1 MADAALYTLFD
12 TPLGRCGIA
21 WGPRGI
27 VGLQLPEASESVTRA
42 KLLEKV
48 GEAEPGLP
56 PPAVQ
61 SAIDGINVLMHG
73 AASDLGAVP
82 LDMSGIP
89 PFHRRVYEAVRAI
102 PPGASLSYGEVAA
115 KAEAPGAARAVG
127 QAMRRNPFSILVPCH
142 RVFAAGGKIGGY
154 SAHGGLATKLRLL
167 SLEAA
172 AAEGAAALFE
182 GDGVLTFDPAFALDY
197 LRDADPVLG
206 RLIDTVGPF
215 RLQIRRAPSIFIALA
230 EAIVYQQLHAK
241 AAASIFARVRA
252 LYPKA
257 HEAPTASQIIKTSDA
272 KLRGAGLSQSKLL
285 SIRDLAKREAAGEIP
300 HLADIN
306 RLDDEAIIEKLIQVR
321 GIGRWTVEMLLI
333 FRLGRPDI
341 LPLDDFGIRKGFGA
355 TFKRGA
361 APTKDE
367 MEKRGQRWAPYRSV
381 ASWYLWRAADIAT
394 QRERAQGKSSP
405 GKSNKTEKVTKAKK
419 IR

>member
-1 MADAALYTLFD
+1 MNHALFD

-21 WGPRGI
+21 WNAHGI
-27 VGLQLPEASESVTRA
+27 AGLQLPEASESATRA
-42 KLLEKV
+42 KLLDRL
-48 GEAEPGLP
+48 GEAEPASP

-61 SAIDGINVLMHG
+61 RAIDGINELLRG
-73 AASDLGAVP
+73 NASDLAAVP
-82 LDMSGIP
+82 LDMTGVP
-89 PFHRRVYEAVRAI
+89 PFHRRVYETVRTI

-182 GDGVLTFDPAFALDY
+182 GDGVLPFDPAFALDY
-197 LRDADPVLG
+197 LRDADPVIG
-206 RLIDTVGPF
+206 RLIDTIGPF
-215 RLQIRRAPSIFIALA
+215 RMQIRRAPSIFIALA

-252 LYPKA
+252 LFPRA
-257 HEAPTASQIIKTSDA
+257 HQAPTAAQIIKTSDA
-272 KLRGAGLSQSKLL
+272 RLRGAGLSQSKLL
-285 SIRDLAKREAAGEIP
+285 SLRDLARRDAAGEIP
-300 HLADIN
+300 DLAEIN
-306 RLDDEAIIEKLIQVR
+306 RLDDEAIIEKLTQVR

-333 FRLGRPDI
+333 FRLGRPDV
-341 LPLDDFGIRKGFGA
+341 LPLDDFGVRKGFGFA
-355 TFKRGA
+355 FKKNRGV
-361 APTKDE
+361 PTKDE
-367 MEKRGQRWAPYRSV
+367 MEKRGKRWQPYRSV

-394 QRERAQGKSSP
+394 QRERVRKAPK
-405 GKSNKTEKVTKAKK
+405 EKASKESAA
-419 IR
+419 RLRP

>member
-1 MADAALYTLFD
+1 VNYTLFD

-21 WGPRGI
+21 WNARG
-27 VGLQLPEASESVTRA
+27 VARLQLPEANDAATRA
-42 KLLEKV
+42 KLLGDDET
-48 GEAEPGLP
+48 EPASP
-56 PPAVQ
+56 PPAEVQ
-61 SAIDGINVLMHG
+61 RAIDGINALLRG
-73 AASDLGAVP
+73 TASDLSSVP
-82 LDMSGIP
+82 LDMAGVP
-89 PFHRRVYEAVRAI
+89 PFHRRVYDAVRAI

-172 AAEGAAALFE
+172 AAEGAATLFE
-182 GDGVLTFDPAFALDY
+182 GDGVLPFDPAFALDY

-206 RLIDTVGPF
+206 RMIDTVGPF
-215 RLQIRRAPSIFIALA
+215 RMQIRRAPSIFIALA

-241 AAASIFARVRA
+241 AAAAIFARLRA
-252 LYPKA
+252 LYPRA
-257 HEAPTASQIIKTSDA
+257 HEAPTAAQIIKTGDA

-285 SIRDLAKREAAGEIP
+285 SLRDLARRDAAGEIP
-300 HLADIN
+300 HLAEIN
-306 RLDDEAIIEKLIQVR
+306 RLDDEAIIEKLTQVR

-333 FRLGRPDI
+333 FRLGRADV
-341 LPLDDFGIRKGFGA
+341 LPLDDFGVRKGFGYA
-355 TFKRGA
+355 FKKNRGM
-361 APTKDE
+361 PTKDE
-367 MEKRGQRWAPYRSV
+367 MEKRGRRWQPYRSV

-394 QRERAQGKSSP
+394 QRERA
-405 GKSNKTEKVTKAKK
+405 KAQ
-419 IR
+419 RRA

>member
-1 MADAALYTLFD
+1 MNYTLFD

-21 WGPRGI
+21 WHAHGI
-27 VGLQLPEASESVTRA
+27 AGLQLPEASESATRA
-42 KLLEKV
+42 KLLERHAD
-48 GEAEPGLP
+48 AEPAAP
-56 PPAVQ
+56 PQAVQ
-61 SAIDGINVLMHG
+61 RAIDGINALLRG
-73 AASDLGAVP
+73 QASDLASVP
-82 LDMSGIP
+82 LDMNGVP
-89 PFHRRVYEAVRAI
+89 PFHRRVYETVRAI

-167 SLEAA
+167 SMEAA

-182 GDGVLTFDPAFALDY
+182 GDGVLPFDPAFALDY

-206 RLIDTVGPF
+206 RLIETVGPF
-215 RLQIRRAPSIFIALA
+215 RMQIRRAPSIFIALA

-241 AAASIFARVRA
+241 AAASIFAKLRA

-257 HEAPTASQIIKTSDA
+257 HQAPTAAQILKTSDS

-285 SIRDLAKREAAGEIP
+285 SLRDLARRDAAGEIP
-300 HLADIN
+300 HLAEIN
-306 RLDDEAIIEKLIQVR
+306 RLDNEAIIEKLTQVR

-333 FRLGRPDI
+333 FRLGRPDV
-341 LPLDDFGIRKGFGA
+341 LPLDDFGVRKGFGFA
-355 TFKRGA
+355 FKKNRGM
-361 APTKDE
+361 PTKDE
-367 MEKRGQRWAPYRSV
+367 MEKRGRRWQPYRSV

-394 QRERAQGKSSP
+394 QRERVQKSQKPRAASDQKAQRR
-405 GKSNKTEKVTKAKK
+405 A
-419 IR
+419 

>member
-1 MADAALYTLFD
+1 VNHAFFD

-21 WGPRGI
+21 WNAHGI
-27 VGLQLPEASESVTRA
+27 AGLQLPEASESATRA
-42 KLLEKV
+42 KLLDRL
-48 GEAEPGLP
+48 GEAEPASP

-61 SAIDGINVLMHG
+61 RAIDGINELLRG
-73 AASDLGAVP
+73 NASDLAAVP
-82 LDMSGIP
+82 LDMTGVP
-89 PFHRRVYEAVRAI
+89 PFHRRVYETVRTI

-182 GDGVLTFDPAFALDY
+182 GDGVLPFDPAFALDY
-197 LRDADPVLG
+197 LRDADPVIG
-206 RLIDTVGPF
+206 RLIDTIGPF
-215 RLQIRRAPSIFIALA
+215 RMQIRRAPRIFIALA

-252 LYPKA
+252 LFPRA
-257 HEAPTASQIIKTSDA
+257 HQAPTAAQIIKTSDA
-272 KLRGAGLSQSKLL
+272 RLRGAGLSQSKLL
-285 SIRDLAKREAAGEIP
+285 SLRDLARRDAAGEIP
-300 HLADIN
+300 DLAEIN
-306 RLDDEAIIEKLIQVR
+306 RLDDEAIIEKLTQVR

-333 FRLGRPDI
+333 FRLGRPDV
-341 LPLDDFGIRKGFGA
+341 LPLDDFGVRKGFGFA
-355 TFKRGA
+355 FKKNRGV
-361 APTKDE
+361 PTKDE
-367 MEKRGQRWAPYRSV
+367 MEKRGKRWQPYRSV

-394 QRERAQGKSSP
+394 QRERVRKAPK
-405 GKSNKTEKVTKAKK
+405 EKASKESAA
-419 IR
+419 RLRP

>member
-1 MADAALYTLFD
+1 MTLACTLFD

-21 WGPRGI
+21 WNARGI
-27 VGLQLPEASESVTRA
+27 AGLQLPEASESATKA
-42 KLLEKV
+42 KLLERHAD
-48 GEAEPGLP
+48 AEPGSP
-56 PPAVQ
+56 PQAVQ
-61 SAIDGINVLMHG
+61 RAIDGINALLRG
-73 AASDLGAVP
+73 EASDLASAP
-82 LDMSGIP
+82 LDMSGVP

-182 GDGVLTFDPAFALDY
+182 GDGVLPFDPAFALDY
-197 LRDADPVLG
+197 LRDADPALG

-241 AAASIFARVRA
+241 AAASIFARLRA
-252 LYPKA
+252 LYPRA
-257 HEAPTASQIIKTSDA
+257 HEAPTAAQILKTSDA

-285 SIRDLAKREAAGEIP
+285 SLRDLARRDAAGEIP
-300 HLADIN
+300 HLAAIN
-306 RLDDEAIIEKLIQVR
+306 RLENEAIIEKLTQVR

-333 FRLGRPDI
+333 FRLGRPDV
-341 LPLDDFGIRKGFGA
+341 LPLDDFGVRKGFGFA
-355 TFKRGA
+355 FKKNRGM
-361 APTKDE
+361 PTKDE
-367 MEKRGQRWAPYRSV
+367 MEKRGRRWSPYRSV

-394 QRERAQGKSSP
+394 QRERAKNQRR
-405 GKSNKTEKVTKAKK
+405 A
-419 IR
+419 